1 MSDIRVASRYAKSL
15 IELASEKDVLEQV
28 HADLQLFTQVVS
40 QNRDF
45 KLLLQNP
52 IVKSDKKLAIINSVF
67 GKQVSPM
74 TMAFFGII
82 TNKRREPVLETVAIE
97 FENQYNELK
106 GIQRAV
112 VTSAMPLTTA
122 LREQLIMQLTVQTG
136 KSIQLVEKVDP
147 SLIGGFVLRVGDKQ
161 YDSSVRHSLTKLKN
175 NFKDNP
181 YINKL

>member
-15 IELASEKDVLEQV
+15 IELAAEKNVLEQV
-28 HADLQLFTQVVS
+28 QADLQLFSQVLS

-52 IVKSDKKLAIINSVF
+52 IIQSDKKLVILNSVF
-67 GKQVSPM
+67 GKKVNPLTLS
-74 TMAFFGII
+74 FFEII
-82 TNKRREPVLETVAIE
+82 TRKRREPILEAVAVE
-97 FENQYNELK
+97 FENQYNILK
-106 GIQRAV
+106 EIQPAT
-112 VTSAMPLTTA
+112 VTSATKLTPA
-122 LREQLIMQLTVQTG
+122 LREQIIMQLTVQTG
-136 KSIQLVEKVDP
+136 KSIQLIEKVDS

-161 YDSSVRHSLTKLKN
+161 YDSSVRHSLNKLRN